1 MPPKRAR
8 ADSDTFP
15 EEVPNSTRGSAPPKK
30 RARFAEDEDDIET
43 TIILNDID
51 DNLETRAR
59 RGRVKVEG
67 YESDSTDEGESVVR
81 SRRRGA
87 DGDDDDDMF
96 AIASDEEKSSKT
108 QGGTK
113 KKSTKWMS
121 LGDIDGQEFGGGSA
135 GEGDDKSVSE
145 SDPEDED
152 DRIRRSKA
160 GMGYEFTRFN
170 MKEEMEEGKFAEDG
184 TYVRSFDQHQVHD
197 RWLEDVDEKEMK
209 RARRAKR
216 KAERI
221 ERERIRE
228 EERQSGTAEQNQT
241 SMEMEL
247 LAIMLP
253 GETVLEA
260 LARLGKDKKK
270 KEAGAGATKK
280 KRKLHGPV
288 QADPDVMS
296 SKAPPLLDID
306 RITTISSKLLP
317 SLPEIYST
325 PYEAILRSV
334 RRSQAVPDDWV
345 PPKPKFEYKWTVEAA
360 TTHGVNGPFTEEE
373 VRTWFS
379 AGYFGDFG
387 ERIALRVVGTEEWK
401 GWDEVFGT

>member
-15 EEVPNSTRGSAPPKK
+15 EEAPNLTKGSAPPKK
-30 RARFAEDEDDIET
+30 RARFAEDEDDDET
-43 TIILNDID
+43 TIIVNDID

-81 SRRRGA
+81 SRRGGA
-87 DGDDDDDMF
+87 DGGDDDDDMF
-96 AIASDEEKSSKT
+96 AIASDEEKRSKT
-108 QGGTK
+108 QGGAK

-121 LGDIDGQEFGGGSA
+121 LGDIDGQEFGGGS
-135 GEGDDKSVSE
+135 GEDDKSVSE
-145 SDPEDED
+145 SEPEDED

-184 TYVRSFDQHQVHD
+184 TYVRSFDQHVIHD

-228 EERQSGTAEQNQT
+228 EERQSGTAEQDRT

-247 LAIMLP
+247 VTIMLP
-253 GETVLEA
+253 GETVLET
-260 LARLGKDKKK
+260 LARLGKVKKK
-270 KEAGAGATKK
+270 KEAGTGATKK
-280 KRKLHGPV
+280 KRKPHEPV
-288 QADPDVMS
+288 QADPNIVPT
-296 SKAPPLLDID
+296 KAPPLSDID

-317 SLPEIYST
+317 SFPEIYST
-325 PYEAILRSV
+325 TYEAILRSV
-334 RRSQAVPDDWV
+334 RRSQAVPGDWV

-379 AGYFGDFG
+379 AGYFGDSG

-401 GWDEVFGT
+401 GWDEAFGT

>member
-1 MPPKRAR
+1 MPPKRTR

-15 EEVPNSTRGSAPPKK
+15 EDVPNSTKGSGPPKK
-30 RARFAEDEDDIET
+30 RARFAEDEDDNDT
-43 TIILNDID
+43 TIIVNDID
-51 DNLETRAR
+51 DDLETRGR
-59 RGRVKVEG
+59 RGRVKLEG

-81 SRRRGA
+81 SRRDHV
-87 DGDDDDDMF
+87 DGDDNDMF
-96 AIASDEEKSSKT
+96 AMASDDEKLSKT
-108 QGGTK
+108 QGGAK
-113 KKSTKWMS
+113 KKNTKWMS

-135 GEGDDKSVSE
+135 GEGSVSE
-145 SDPEDED
+145 SEPEDED

-160 GMGYEFTRFN
+160 GMGYEFTKFN

-184 TYVRSFDQHQVHD
+184 TYVRSFDQHSMHD

-228 EERQSGTAEQNQT
+228 EERRSGTADHDQT

-247 LAIMLP
+247 VTIMLP
-253 GETVLEA
+253 GETVLET

-270 KEAGAGATKK
+270 QKAATGAAKK
-280 KRKLHGPV
+280 KRSPNKPV
-288 QADPDVMS
+288 QADPNVVS
-296 SKAPPLLDID
+296 ATAPPLSDID
-306 RITTISSKLLP
+306 RITAISSKLLP
-317 SLPEIYST
+317 SFPEIYST
-325 PYEAILRSV
+325 TYEAILRSV
-334 RRSQAVPDDWV
+334 RRSRAVPGDWV
-345 PPKPKFEYKWTVEAA
+345 PPKPKFEYKWTVEGA
-360 TTHGVNGPFTEEE
+360 TTQGVNGPFAEEE

-401 GWDEVFGT
+401 GWDEAFGT

>member
-15 EEVPNSTRGSAPPKK
+15 EEAPNFTKGSAPPKK
-30 RARFAEDEDDIET
+30 RARFAEDEDDA
-43 TIILNDID
+43 TITVNDIE

-67 YESDSTDEGESVVR
+67 YESDSTDEGEGVVR
-81 SRRRGA
+81 SRRGRA
-87 DGDDDDDMF
+87 DGDNDDDDMF
-96 AIASDEEKSSKT
+96 ASASDEEKHSKA
-108 QGGTK
+108 QGGAK
-113 KKSTKWMS
+113 KKRTKWMS

-135 GEGDDKSVSE
+135 GEDDDKSVSE
-145 SDPEDED
+145 SEPEDED

-184 TYVRSFDQHQVHD
+184 TYVRSFDQHEMHD
-197 RWLEDVDEKEMK
+197 RWLEGVDEKEMK

-216 KAERI
+216 RAERV

-228 EERQSGTAEQNQT
+228 EERQGGTAEQQQT

-247 LAIMLP
+247 VTIMLP
-253 GETVLEA
+253 GETVLET

-270 KEAGAGATKK
+270 KEAGAGAMKK
-280 KRKLHGPV
+280 KRRSHEPV
-288 QADPDVMS
+288 QAGPNFVPA
-296 SKAPPLLDID
+296 KTLPLSDID
-306 RITTISSKLLP
+306 KVTTISSKLLP

-325 PYEAILRSV
+325 TYEAILRSV
-334 RRSQAVPDDWV
+334 RRSQAVPGDWV

-373 VRTWFS
+373 IRTWFS
-379 AGYFGDFG
+379 AGYFGDSG

-401 GWDEVFGT
+401 GWDEVFGM